1 MRILHTSDWHL
12 GRIFQ
17 NIHLTDD
24 QAYVLEQIK
33 SIARERSVDVI
44 VVAGDIYDRAVPPP
58 EAVRLLD
65 DTLYAL
71 LLDLKI
77 PVIMIAG
84 NHDSPDRLS
93 FGSRLFNC
101 HGLHLSG
108 TLQYPL
114 SPTIISD
121 SYGPIAFYAVPYA
134 ETALVREKSGC
145 QEIREHNDAM
155 GVIVNSLQDTT
166 PTTARRILC
175 GHAFVQGGITQESE
189 RPICIG
195 GSGSVDTKQF
205 DGFTCTLLGHLHRP
219 QWFKNSIIHY
229 SGSILPYSFSE
240 ADHIKSVSIIDIDA
254 NGKISSEYVPLIPKH
269 AVRCIDGMLS
279 EIITNGSSDSSP
291 EDYLLIRLLDTE
303 PILDAIGKL
312 RMVYPNVL
320 QIERP
325 GLESLIREE
334 TRNSI
339 DHRKVS
345 DEDLFAAFFSQT
357 TGTALTD
364 PQIDFFASIM
374 QKVRRKEREANT

>member
-33 SIARERSVDVI
+33 GIARERAVDVI

-65 DTLYAL
+65 DTLYSI

-77 PVIMIAG
+77 PIIMIAG

-93 FGSRLFNC
+93 FGSRLFNH

-108 TLQYPL
+108 TLQYPIG
-114 SPTIISD
+114 PTILSD
-121 SYGPIAFYAVPYA
+121 SNGPVAFYAIPYS
-134 ETALVREKSGC
+134 ETALVREKSGS
-145 QEIREHNDAM
+145 QEIREHSDAM
-155 GVIVNSLQDTT
+155 GVIVNSLQATT
-166 PTTARRILC
+166 PASARRVIC
-175 GHAFVQGGITQESE
+175 AHAFVQGGITQESE

-195 GSGSVDTKQF
+195 GSGSVDTTLF

-219 QWFKNSIIHY
+219 QWFKESTIHY

-240 ADHIKSVSIIDIDA
+240 ADHTKSVSIIDIDA
-254 NGKISSEYVPLIPKH
+254 TGKLTSEYIPLSPRH
-269 AVRCIDGMLS
+269 AVRCIDGTLS
-279 EIITNGSSDSSP
+279 QIITNGASDPSP
-291 EDYLLIRLLDTE
+291 LDYLLIRLLDTE

-312 RMVYPNVL
+312 RMVYPNVML
-320 QIERP
+320 IERP
-325 GLESLIREE
+325 GLESLISEE
-334 TRNSI
+334 NQNRV
-339 DHRKVS
+339 DHRKLS

-357 TGTALTD
+357 TGVALND
-364 PQIDFFASIM
+364 AQNEFFTSIV
-374 QKVRRKEREANT
+374 QKVRAKEREVNT